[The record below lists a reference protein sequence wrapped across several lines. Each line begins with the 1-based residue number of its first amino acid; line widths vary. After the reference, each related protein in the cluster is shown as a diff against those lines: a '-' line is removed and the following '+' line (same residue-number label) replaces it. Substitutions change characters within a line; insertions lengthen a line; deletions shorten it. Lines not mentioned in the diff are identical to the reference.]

1 MNGRPLRVLAAI
13 LLGLV
18 ALLPIANWIP
28 GGHAAPFYPAI
39 AGEWWSGSLLLL
51 GLGVVLALASRR
63 APGLWHEGQW
73 HDLTTRLALLEPARL
88 ALLAGAATML
98 YAVVAQTVLSARPLL
113 IDEIIQVWQAR
124 VYAGGHLSVPST
136 GHPELF
142 GSMHLVDHAG
152 KVFGQFPAGGPAML
166 ALGSLFGAEWLVG
179 PVFAGIGVW
188 AWGSVLRRIEGPG
201 PTATNALL
209 LFAFAPFAV
218 FMSSSHMNHV
228 TSVTWLVVGMAGL
241 ARVTLSPRP
250 LPLVALG
257 LGVAYGLA
265 GSIRPAD
272 ALAFGAPAGL
282 WLFIRAIKD
291 RTRILEC
298 LATAVGMAIPLGAT
312 LWVNAQTTG
321 HPLQFGYTL
330 LWGAGH
336 EIGFHAAPW
345 GEPHTPLRGLELINL
360 YLLHLQ
366 SFFLES
372 SIPSLLP
379 ALLVLALG
387 RRFSPFERYLAVSSA
402 LLLGLYW
409 AYWHNGFYLGPR
421 FVYPL
426 LPLLALWTGRT
437 GATLVERW
445 GRGALPERIWVYTA
459 LMAAVVALG
468 LNIPLRVKQYRNAF
482 LSLRWPAE
490 VAAREAG
497 AKDALVFVRE
507 SWGAQTVARMWGA
520 GVSRTQADFVYQ
532 HADMCR
538 LEQTLTALEQGGA
551 RDSAATTALLALT
564 ADSLQLVDS
573 VLSTDHTE
581 NLLPGGLY
589 TPPCLARLR
598 EDFRGFTL
606 YPPLLLED
614 RWGNVYARDLH
625 ARDTVALARFPDRPI
640 FLVVPTDTTLGA
652 MPKFHPVRRDSL
664 LADWGLLPVRPDT
677 ATARGKVR

>member
-1 MNGRPLRVLAAI
+1 VTLRPLRVVTAI
-13 LLGLV
+13 GLGLV
-18 ALLPIANWIP
+18 ALLPLANWIP
-28 GGHAAPFYPAI
+28 GGHSAPFYGPLLD
-39 AGEWWSGSLLLL
+39 EWWSGSLIIL

-63 APGLWHEGQW
+63 APALWREGW
-73 HDLTTRLALLEPARL
+73 WRGTTAQVALLTPARL
-88 ALLAGAATML
+88 GLVAAAATAL
-98 YAVVAQTVLSARPLL
+98 YAIVAQAVLSARPLL
-113 IDEIIQVWQAR
+113 IDEIIQVWQGR
-124 VYAGGHLSVPST
+124 VYATGHLAVPST
-136 GHPELF
+136 GYPDLF
-142 GSMHLVDHAG
+142 GAMHVVDHAG

-166 ALGSLFGAEWLVG
+166 ALGSLVGAEWLVG

-188 AWGSVLRRIEGPG
+188 AWGSVLKSIGEPE
-201 PTATNALL
+201 PSATNALL

-228 TSVTWLVVGMAGL
+228 TSVAWIVIGMAGL
-241 ARVTLSPRP
+241 AAVTTSPRP
-250 LPLVALG
+250 RPILALA
-257 LGVAYGLA
+257 LGVAYGMA

-282 WLFIRAIKD
+282 WMFLRAVKD
-291 RTRILEC
+291 RTRILDC
-298 LATAVGMAIPLGAT
+298 LLTAVGMAIPLGAT

-345 GEPHTPLRGLELINL
+345 GPPHTPLRGLELINL

-372 SIPSLLP
+372 SIPALLP
-379 ALLVLALG
+379 ALLVLAFG
-387 RRFSPFERYLAVSSA
+387 RGFRPFDRYLAVSGA

-426 LPLLALWTGRT
+426 LPVLALWTARMGST
-437 GATLVERW
+437 MVERW
-445 GRGALPERIWVYTA
+445 GRGALSERIWVFTA
-459 LMAAVVALG
+459 LVAALLAVG

-490 VAAREAG
+490 QAAAEAG

-507 SWGAQTVARMWGA
+507 SWGAQTLARMWGV
-520 GVSRTQADFVYQ
+520 GMSRSEADFVYQ
-532 HADMCR
+532 RADMCR
-538 LEQTLTALEQGGA
+538 LEMTLTTLE
-551 RDSAATTALLALT
+551 RDRVRDAAATTALLALA
-564 ADSLQLVDS
+564 ADSMQVVDS

-581 NLLPGGLY
+581 NTIPGAVY
-589 TPPCLARLR
+589 TPQCLARLR
-598 EDFRGFTL
+598 DDFRGFTL
-606 YPPLLLED
+606 YPPVMLED

-625 ARDTVALARFPDRPI
+625 ARDTIALARYPDRPL
-640 FLVVPTDTTLGA
+640 FLVVPDDTTLGA
-652 MPKFHPVRRDSL
+652 PPRFHPVRRDSL
-664 LADWGLLPVRPDT
+664 LAAWGLSPRRPAT
-677 ATARGKVR
+677 ATAPGAGR